1 MIDNKHIEEGKESQI
16 TKMRKNL
23 DKFIQDC
30 LNKYKFVEVKREY
43 YNNVGEDV
51 NSIISHKSTIPDLVI
66 WNKTFNKNECFQNM
80 KDLTKYNKYP
90 RVPFYLRLNNKDNKN
105 KNRKR
110 ISEYKSQDDS
120 SAYQNLLSLVDKL
133 NINKDDDED
142 KEKEKERNVINEFD
156 KNKKNNE
163 INDKPLNKIIFENNK
178 FSSKDNKGI
187 ESNCEN
193 KNYIEEYTR
202 NNFNEDKEI
211 NHNISNYVSPI
222 SKTKKTMND
231 YYLNQFKQN
240 ELLMNYVYSY
250 LDKKGWIV
258 FRNDGVYLSNFTSF
272 DLFTFLTNVLK
283 NNSDLKMF
291 SIGMQTDPSIFNGEQ
306 IYIILSQTLP
316 IILQKKKLEYKTM
329 RKKELKEKEDKN
341 LVKLG
346 KEEKENISN
355 NYLSKNLGIAN
366 INSRSNP
373 HKMMIHKDLTNGIN
387 ENNASDIHY

>member
-1 MIDNKHIEEGKESQI
+1 
-16 TKMRKNL
+16 
-23 DKFIQDC
+23 
-30 LNKYKFVEVKREY
+30 
-43 YNNVGEDV
+43 
-51 NSIISHKSTIPDLVI
+51 
-66 WNKTFNKNECFQNM
+66 
-80 KDLTKYNKYP
+80 
-90 RVPFYLRLNNKDNKN
+90 
-105 KNRKR
+105 
-110 ISEYKSQDDS
+110 
-120 SAYQNLLSLVDKL
+120 
-133 NINKDDDED
+133 
-142 KEKEKERNVINEFD
+142 
-156 KNKKNNE
+156 
-163 INDKPLNKIIFENNK
+163 
-178 FSSKDNKGI
+178 
-187 ESNCEN
+187 
-193 KNYIEEYTR
+193 
-202 NNFNEDKEI
+202 
-211 NHNISNYVSPI
+211 
-222 SKTKKTMND
+222 MND

-373 HKMMIHKDLTNGIN
+373 HKMLIHKDLTNEIN